1 MPDAV
6 INSRNPYEIQEIEI
20 SNRTMS
26 RIIIGVSVD
35 QGGIDLFGQHV
46 FIMYID
52 LKKPE
57 CYAGCVWTLWRR
69 KIIRYS

>member
-52 LKKPE
+52 LKK
-57 CYAGCVWTLWRR
+57 TT
-69 KIIRYS
+69 